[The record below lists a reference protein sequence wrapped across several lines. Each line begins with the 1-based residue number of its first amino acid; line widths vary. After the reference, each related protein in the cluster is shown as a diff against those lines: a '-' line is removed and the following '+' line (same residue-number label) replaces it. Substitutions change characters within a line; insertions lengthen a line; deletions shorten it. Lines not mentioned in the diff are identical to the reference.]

1 MRTIIVGGVAGGMSA
16 ATRLRRLDEQAE
28 IIIFERSGN
37 VSFANCG
44 LPYYLG
50 EYIPRKDLVLQT
62 PKSLG
67 ARFGLDVRVNHE
79 VTSIDTVAQTVTVK
93 NLVQDSVETM
103 SYDQL
108 LLSPG
113 AQPVRP
119 PIPGI
124 ELALTLRNVEDAERI
139 YDATASASKVVIV
152 GGGFIGLEVMENLVA
167 KGIEVTLVEATNQI
181 MPPLDYEMVSPVQD
195 RIRANGVNLLLG
207 QSVVEISASG
217 VALSTGEKLD
227 ADLVIAAIGVRPE
240 NGLAQ
245 VAGLEIGERGGILID
260 ENFRTSAPNIYAVGD
275 AVQKVDALDE
285 SATLI
290 PLANQA
296 NLQGRRVADVIA
308 GRSGFD
314 RPVLGTAI
322 VGVFG
327 LQVAATGWNEK
338 RLRAAG
344 RDVRIIHTHPL
355 NHAGYYPGAKSMSL
369 KLIVDP
375 ETDAILGAQGVGEA
389 GVDKRIDVIATA
401 IAGGLT
407 ASELA
412 ELELSYAP
420 QFGSAKDPVNMLGF
434 IAENQRDGLTKSIQ
448 WHELTGALE
457 AGATI
462 LDVRTE
468 TEHKRSTIPGSI
480 LIPLDE
486 LRSRIDE
493 LKGGNYVVHC
503 AVGLR
508 GYLATRVLA
517 QYGIESVN
525 LDGGITTWQAGNE

>member
-67 ARFGLDVRVNHE
+67 ARFGLDVRVRHE
-79 VTSIDTVAQTVTVK
+79 VTSINTSTQTVSVH
-93 NLVQDSVETM
+93 NLDDDVVETI
-103 SYDQL
+103 SYDHL
-108 LLSPG
+108 ILSPG

-139 YDATASASKVVIV
+139 YDAAASASQVIII

-181 MPPLDYEMVSPVQD
+181 MPPMDYEMVTPVQE
-195 RIRANGVNLLLG
+195 RIKARGVNLLLG

-227 ADLVIAAIGVRPE
+227 ADLVIAAIGVRPD
-240 NGLAQ
+240 NALAQNAGLAL
-245 VAGLEIGERGGILID
+245 GDRGGILVD
-260 ENFRTSAPNIYAVGD
+260 EHFRTSVPNVYAVGD
-275 AVQKVDALDE
+275 AVQKVDAVDE
-285 SATLI
+285 SAALI

-296 NLQGRRVADVIA
+296 NLQGRRVADVVA
-308 GRSGFD
+308 GRTAFD

-327 LQVAATGWNEK
+327 LQVASTGWNEK

-344 RDVRIIHTHPL
+344 REARIIHTHPL
-355 NHAGYYPGAKSMSL
+355 NHAGYFPGAKSMSL

-407 ASELA
+407 ATELA
-412 ELELSYAP
+412 ELELAYAP

-434 IAENQRDGLTKSIQ
+434 IAENQRAGLTKAIQ
-448 WHELTGALE
+448 WYELPEVVA

-468 TEHKRSTIPGSI
+468 AEYQRSAIPGSI
-480 LIPLDE
+480 LVPLDE
-486 LRSRIDE
+486 LRERITE
-493 LKGGNYVVHC
+493 LQGGTYVVHC

-508 GYLATRVLA
+508 GYLATRILT
-517 QYGIESVN
+517 QYGVESVN
-525 LDGGITTWQAGNE
+525 LDGGITTWAAGNA